1 VIVYEVNVDVAP
13 DIAEDYGA
21 WLHAHIAEIL
31 ALPGFTGA
39 TRYRRDDPARES
51 DAAAPTLRW
60 TIHYRLRDRVAL
72 DDYLREHAS
81 RLRAEGL
88 ARFGNQFTATRR
100 VLEVAD

>member
-39 TRYRRDDPARES
+39 TRYRREDPASES
-51 DAAAPTLRW
+51 DAAGPMLRW
-60 TIHYRLRDRVAL
+60 TIHYRLRDRAAL
-72 DDYLREHAS
+72 SDYLREHAP
-81 RLRAEGL
+81 RLRAEGV
-88 ARFGNQFTATRR
+88 ARFGQRFTATRR